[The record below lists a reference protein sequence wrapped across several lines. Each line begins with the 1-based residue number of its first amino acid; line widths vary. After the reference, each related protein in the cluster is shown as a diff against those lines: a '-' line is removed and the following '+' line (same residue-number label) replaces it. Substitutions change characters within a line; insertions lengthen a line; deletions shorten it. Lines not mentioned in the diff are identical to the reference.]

1 MFTGLIEELG
11 KIESVKPI
19 SGGKTLTISAEKILS
34 GINTGD
40 SISVNGVCLT
50 VTKFSARNFTV
61 DAVGETLNKT
71 TMNELRIGDNVNL
84 EPALRLSQ
92 KLGGHIVQ
100 GHVNGVG
107 EISELKKLGENYLL
121 FVLVPVALEKYL
133 VKEGSIAIDGIS
145 LTIADTLNNECTFSI
160 IPHTWLNTNLRTKN
174 IGDKVNIEIDIIA
187 KYVEKLLAGGK
198 KNISELNEERL
209 NKLGY

>member
-107 EISELKKLGENYLL
+107 EISELKKLGENYSLS
-121 FVLVPVALEKYL
+121 VIVPSALEKYL

-145 LTIADTLNNECTFSI
+145 LTIADAMNNKCTFSI

-187 KYVEKLLAGGK
+187 KYVEKLLAGGQK
-198 KNISELNEERL
+198 KISELNEERL

>member
-107 EISELKKLGENYLL
+107 EISELKKPGENYSLS
-121 FVLVPVALEKYL
+121 VIVPSALEKYL

-145 LTIADTLNNECTFSI
+145 LTIADTTNNKCTFSI
-160 IPHTWLNTNLRTKN
+160 IPHTWLNTNLNTKK
-174 IGDKVNIEIDIIA
+174 IDDKVNIEIDIIA

>member
-1 MFTGLIEELG
+1 MFTGIIEEVG
-11 KIESVKPI
+11 RTEAIKPI
-19 SGGKTLTISAEKILS
+19 AGGKTLTISAEKILS

-71 TMNELRIGDNVNL
+71 TINQLRIGDNLNL

-100 GHVNGVG
+100 GHVNDVG

-121 FVLVPVALEKYL
+121 SVLVPVVLEKYL
-133 VKEGSIAIDGIS
+133 IKEGSIAIDGIS
-145 LTIADTLNNECTFSI
+145 LTIADIDYNKCTFSI
-160 IPHTWLNTNLRTKN
+160 IPHTWANTNLNAKK
-174 IGDKVNIEIDIIA
+174 IGNKVNIEIDIIT
-187 KYVEKLLAGGK
+187 KYVEKLLAGTK
-198 KNISELNEERL
+198 ENISELNEERL

>member
-107 EISELKKLGENYLL
+107 EISELKKLGENYSLS
-121 FVLVPVALEKYL
+121 VIVPSALEKYL

-145 LTIADTLNNECTFSI
+145 LTIAGAMNTKCTFSI

>member
-61 DAVGETLNKT
+61 DAVGKTLNKT

-107 EISELKKLGENYLL
+107 EISELKKPGENYSLS
-121 FVLVPVALEKYL
+121 VIVPSTLEKYL

-145 LTIADTLNNECTFSI
+145 LTIADAMNNKCTFSI

>member
-1 MFTGLIEELG
+1 MFTGIIEEVG
-11 KIESVKPI
+11 RTEAIKPI
-19 SGGKTLTISAEKILS
+19 AGGKSLTISAEKILS

-40 SISVNGVCLT
+40 SISINGVCLT

-71 TMNELRIGDNVNL
+71 TMNELKIGDNVNL

-100 GHVNGVG
+100 GHVNDVG

-121 FVLVPVALEKYL
+121 SVLVPVALEKYL
-133 VKEGSIAIDGIS
+133 IKEGSIAIDGIS
-145 LTIADTLNNECTFSI
+145 LTIADVDRNKCTFSI
-160 IPHTWLNTNLRTKN
+160 IPHTWANTNLNAKK
-174 IGDKVNIEIDIIA
+174 IGNKVNIEIDIIT
-187 KYVEKLLAGGK
+187 KYVEKLLAGTK
-198 KNISELNEERL
+198 ENISELDEERL

>member
-1 MFTGLIEELG
+1 MFTGLIEEVG
-11 KIESVKPI
+11 RIEAIKPI
-19 SGGKTLTISAEKILS
+19 ACGKTLTISAEKILS
-34 GINTGD
+34 DINMGD

-71 TMNELRIGDNVNL
+71 TVGKLRIGDKVNL
-84 EPALRLSQ
+84 EQALRLSQ

-107 EISELKKLGENYLL
+107 EISELKKLRENYSLT
-121 FVLVPVALEKYL
+121 VIVPSALEKYL

-145 LTIADTLNNECTFSI
+145 LTIADTLNNKCTFSI
-160 IPHTWLNTNLRTKN
+160 IPHTLLNTNLSAKK

-187 KYVEKLLAGGK
+187 KYVEKLLTGGQ
-198 KNISELNEERL
+198 KNIRELNEERL

>member
-1 MFTGLIEELG
+1 MFTGLIEEVG
-11 KIESVKPI
+11 RIEAVKPI
-19 SGGKTLTISAEKILS
+19 AGGKTLTICAEKILS

-50 VTKFSARNFTV
+50 VTKFSARNFSV

-71 TMNELRIGDNVNL
+71 TINQFRIGDKVNL

-107 EISELKKLGENYLL
+107 EISELKKLGENYSLS
-121 FVLVPVALEKYL
+121 VIVPSALEKYL

-145 LTIADTLNNECTFSI
+145 LTIADATNNKCTFSI
-160 IPHTWLNTNLRTKN
+160 IPHTLLNTNLNSKN

-187 KYVEKLLAGGK
+187 KYVEKLLTGDK

>member
-1 MFTGLIEELG
+1 MFTGIIEEVG
-11 KIESVKPI
+11 RTEAIKPI
-19 SGGKTLTISAEKILS
+19 AGGKSLTISAEKILS

-71 TMNELRIGDNVNL
+71 TINQLRIGDNVNL

-100 GHVNGVG
+100 GHINDVG

-121 FVLVPVALEKYL
+121 SVLVPVALEKYL
-133 VKEGSIAIDGIS
+133 IKEGSIAIDGIS
-145 LTIADTLNNECTFSI
+145 LTIADVDYNKCTFSI
-160 IPHTWLNTNLRTKN
+160 IPHTWANTNLNAKK
-174 IGDKVNIEIDIIA
+174 IGNKVNIEIDIIT
-187 KYVEKLLAGGK
+187 KYVEKLLAGTK
-198 KNISELNEERL
+198 ENISELNEERL

>member
-50 VTKFSARNFTV
+50 ATKFSARNFVV
-61 DAVGETLNKT
+61 DAVGENLNKT
-71 TMNELRIGDNVNL
+71 TINQLRIGDKVNL

-107 EISELKKLGENYLL
+107 EISELKKLGDNYLL
-121 FVLVPVALEKYL
+121 SVLVPVALEKYL

-187 KYVEKLLAGGK
+187 KYVEKLLAGGQK
-198 KNISELNEERL
+198 KISELNEERL